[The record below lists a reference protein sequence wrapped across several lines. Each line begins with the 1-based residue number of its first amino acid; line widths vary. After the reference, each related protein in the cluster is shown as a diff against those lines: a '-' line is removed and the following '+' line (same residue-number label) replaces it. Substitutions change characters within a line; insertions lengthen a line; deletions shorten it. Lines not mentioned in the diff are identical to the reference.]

1 MRKSIKV
8 RERKLGREHAY
19 GLAWKEERLA
29 EIDPR
34 LSERD
39 RLSTLV
45 HELIHLVCP
54 ELIEEEVARRSDEM
68 WEVLWKDGWRGTR

>member
-39 RLSTLV
+39 RLSLGQRGLQ
-45 HELIHLVCP
+45 HWD
-54 ELIEEEVARRSDEM
+54 RYF
-68 WEVLWKDGWRGTR
+68 GWRGEQRLRKHHDDGSWRHGLDSQ